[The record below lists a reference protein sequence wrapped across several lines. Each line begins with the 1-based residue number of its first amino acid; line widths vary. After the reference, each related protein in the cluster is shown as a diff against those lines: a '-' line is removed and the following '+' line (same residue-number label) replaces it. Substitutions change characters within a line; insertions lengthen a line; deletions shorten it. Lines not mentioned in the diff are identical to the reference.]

1 MAGVADKEVKCI
13 MARRKQPEE
22 PKAAVL
28 SPDDMRAAIP
38 KLERRAA
45 ELNALDP
52 NTVQGHGDQNFKA
65 VELKL
70 DDTLVGIFGNG
81 TVEYE
86 RYRIYSLDTG
96 PVFMGHQAPLHETR
110 DGYKRG
116 KERAI
121 TNVKTIIE
129 LFQENL
135 KERGESPEGRALRAI
150 GDLDLHPEIR
160 RASEAL
166 FRDKHYAN
174 AIEDACKALDA
185 LVKMRSGQY
194 DLGGTEL
201 MQKVFSVNKPTLSFN
216 PGVSESDKSEQQ
228 GMMFLYAGTMLA
240 FRNPRA
246 HEIIK
251 DDPERALEALSFISF
266 LAKALDD
273 VQRA

>member
-1 MAGVADKEVKCI
+1 MAG
-13 MARRKQPEE
+13 RKQPEE

-28 SPDDMRAAIP
+28 SADDMRAAIP
-38 KLERRAA
+38 KLERRLA

-52 NTVQGHGDQNFKA
+52 NTAQGHGDQNFKA
-65 VELKL
+65 AELKL

-81 TVEYE
+81 TVDYL

-96 PVFMGHQAPLHETR
+96 PVFMGRQAPLHETR

-116 KERAI
+116 KEKAI
-121 TNVKTIIE
+121 TNVKTIID

-135 KERGESPEGRALRAI
+135 EGSGESREGRALRAI

-160 RASEAL
+160 RAAEAL

-174 AIEDACKALDA
+174 AIEDACKVLDA
-185 LVKMRSGQY
+185 LVKMRSGQH
-194 DLGGTEL
+194 DLSGTEL
-201 MQKVFSVNKPTLSFN
+201 MQKTFSVNNPTLRFN
-216 PGVSESDKSEQQ
+216 PGTTESDKSEQQ

-251 DDPERALEALSFISF
+251 DDPEIALEVLSFISF
-266 LAKALDD
+266 LAKALDSA
-273 VQRA
+273 QRA